1 MINNEIRKFSK
12 LVLIFNLFILFICSI
27 VLLIIQKYSWLI
39 GYILG
44 SVTSYIT
51 YLMHAHYADK
61 FGNNYKS
68 STKQSVTNALL
79 RIFISALVLFIA
91 LFVDF
96 IDIIATFI
104 GLIVI
109 KLTIFFIGFGLGIK
123 KDRKGE

>member
-1 MINNEIRKFSK
+1 MKNNEIRKFSK
-12 LVLIFNLFILFICSI
+12 LVLLVNLIILIVCSI
-27 VLLIIQKYSWLI
+27 TLLIIQKYSWLI

-61 FGNNYKS
+61 FGDNNKV
-68 STKQSVTNALL
+68 STKKSVTNALL
-79 RIFISALVLFIA
+79 RIFISAIVLTIA

-104 GLIVI
+104 GLLVI

-123 KDRKGE
+123 KDKKGE